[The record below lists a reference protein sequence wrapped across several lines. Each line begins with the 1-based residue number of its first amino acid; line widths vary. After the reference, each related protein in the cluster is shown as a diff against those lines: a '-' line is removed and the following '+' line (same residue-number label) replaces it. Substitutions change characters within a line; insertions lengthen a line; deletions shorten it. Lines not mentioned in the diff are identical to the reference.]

1 LVGALVFI
9 LLPPLFFFVFAFEF
23 IAVFSFIVCRRFH
36 AWLKGQANFF
46 ANSTSLTPSTE
57 MTESAISDV
66 REQVLKTKKR
76 VKALMRTVELQ
87 NQLLLMM
94 ARKLNLDVGA
104 EDLDARDWVSEQAQL
119 EPAALVDKKS
129 VDEKGDRGIDVA
141 RL

>member
-1 LVGALVFI
+1 
-9 LLPPLFFFVFAFEF
+9 
-23 IAVFSFIVCRRFH
+23 
-36 AWLKGQANFF
+36 
-46 ANSTSLTPSTE
+46 

-119 EPAALVDKKS
+119 EPAVLVDKKS

>member
-1 LVGALVFI
+1 
-9 LLPPLFFFVFAFEF
+9 
-23 IAVFSFIVCRRFH
+23 
-36 AWLKGQANFF
+36 
-46 ANSTSLTPSTE
+46 